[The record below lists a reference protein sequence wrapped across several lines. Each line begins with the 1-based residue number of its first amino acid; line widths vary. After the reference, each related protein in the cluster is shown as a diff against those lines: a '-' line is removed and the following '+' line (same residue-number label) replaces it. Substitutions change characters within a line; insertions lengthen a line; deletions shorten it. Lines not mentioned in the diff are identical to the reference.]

1 MALSSQ
7 DRALIGVSFGTA
19 VVGIALIAIG
29 FFLRFGRGFGT
40 FVTYAQKDNDFL
52 ELKRL
57 DMVFGLF
64 VAAACLLVLTF
75 LLVTYATIKKSR
87 FLLWVYCA
95 VIALCIV
102 VQLIAGLLSFNYA
115 DQINQLASDEILYES
130 LGKVIDRSYF
140 LILMRKFKLFYRMG
154 RSTKVPNDDESQF
167 WSHTQQT
174 VIHKLLLLTVP
185 TNFQLSCCGVFS
197 LADWKNGAS
206 RNLAGLT
213 DTQITSLN
221 CYQANANKGC
231 EKEMRSRINT
241 DAQYLGAAS
250 MAVLVVEIVASFLA
264 GYRAYA
270 LAHPED
276 YAM

>member
-7 DRALIGVSFGTA
+7 DRVLIGVSFGTA
-19 VVGIALIAIG
+19 VVGIALIAVG

-75 LLVTYATIKKSR
+75 FLVTYATIKKNR
-87 FLLWVYCA
+87 FLMWVM
-95 VIALCIV
+95 
-102 VQLIAGLLSFNYA
+102 
-115 DQINQLASDEILYES
+115 NQLASDDILYES
-130 LGKVIDRSYF
+130 LGKVIDR
-140 LILMRKFKLFYRMG
+140 MG
-154 RSTKVPNDDESQF
+154 TATKVPNDDESQF

-174 VIHKLLLLTVP
+174 
-185 TNFQLSCCGVFS
+185 LSCCGVFS
-197 LADWKNGAS
+197 LTDWKNGAS
-206 RNLAGLT
+206 GNLAGLT

-221 CYQANANKGC
+221 CYQANSNKGC

-250 MAVLVVEIVASFLA
+250 MAVLVVEIIASFLA
-264 GYRAYA
+264 GYRAYT

>member
-1 MALSSQ
+1 MSLEIQ
-7 DRALIGVSFGTA
+7 
-19 VVGIALIAIG
+19 
-29 FFLRFGRGFGT
+29 
-40 FVTYAQKDNDFL
+40 DNDFL

-174 VIHKLLLLTVP
+174 
-185 TNFQLSCCGVFS
+185 LSCCGVFS

-250 MAVLVVEIVASFLA
+250 MAVLVVEVSIVFKLYNLTKILDSSQFPCWISSLCS
-264 GYRAYA
+264 GSPRR
-270 LAHPED
+270 LRHVKTFSVIFI
-276 YAM
+276 